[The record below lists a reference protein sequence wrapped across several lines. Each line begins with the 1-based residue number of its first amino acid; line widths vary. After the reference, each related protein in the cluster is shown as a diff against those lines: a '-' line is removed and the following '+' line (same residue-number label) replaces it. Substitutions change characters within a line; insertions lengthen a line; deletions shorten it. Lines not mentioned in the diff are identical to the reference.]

1 MKFNVKVERKQFT
14 KFNQKLQD
22 WSGDVIIT
30 DGFNLGKSESNNFY
44 DVLELIQKYYDVEDS
59 DITITDDGQLT
70 FSIVEDANGLP
81 DANGEYLTD
90 YFIVVEKIEVVPVVE
105 AEVCV

>member
-1 MKFNVKVERKQFT
+1 M
-14 KFNQKLQD
+14 
-22 WSGDVIIT
+22 
-30 DGFNLGKSESNNFY
+30 
-44 DVLELIQKYYDVEDS
+44 
-59 DITITDDGQLT
+59 T

-105 AEVCV
+105 TEMFV

>member
-59 DITITDDGQLT
+59 DTTITDDGQLT

-105 AEVCV
+105 AEMLV

>member
-90 YFIVVEKIEVVPVVE
+90 YFIVVEKIEVVPVIE

>member
-30 DGFNLGKSESNNFY
+30 DGFNLGEPESNNFY
-44 DVLELIQKYYDVEDS
+44 DVLELIQKYYDVEDG

-105 AEVCV
+105 AEMLV

>member
-105 AEVCV
+105 TEMFV

>member
-105 AEVCV
+105 AEMLV

>member
-1 MKFNVKVERKQFT
+1 MKFNVKIESKQFT
-14 KFNQKLQD
+14 KFNQKTQD

-30 DGFNLGKSESNNFY
+30 DGFNLGESESNNFY
-44 DVLELIQKYYDVEDS
+44 DVLDVVQKYYDVGES
-59 DITITDDGQLT
+59 DINITDDGKCQL
-70 FSIVEDANGLP
+70 SIVEDADGLS

-90 YFIVVEKIEVVPVVE
+90 YFIVVEKIEVVPVFE

>member
-30 DGFNLGKSESNNFY
+30 NGFNLGKSESNNFY

-105 AEVCV
+105 AEMLV

>member
-14 KFNQKLQD
+14 KINQKTQD

-30 DGFNLGKSESNNFY
+30 DGFNLGESESNNFY
-44 DVLELIQKYYDVEDS
+44 DVLDVVQKYYEVNDS
-59 DITITDDGQLT
+59 DVKVTDGQMM
-70 FSIVEDANGLP
+70 FSVIEDANGFP
-81 DANGEYLTD
+81 NSDGEYLTD
-90 YFIVVEKIEVVPVVE
+90 YFIVVEKIEVVPVIE